1 MGEQEAK
8 FSEWVVLELMGHRKL
23 AGLLTE
29 QEIAGHGFLR
39 LEVPGAPE
47 EPPWHKLREDE
58 LADGHECGYY
68 CRKARPAVAP
78 TTQFYAPSA
87 VYAITP
93 TTEDVARRMMAG
105 LRYEPVSRYEVPALP
120 AAEEPE
126 FEEAVS

>member
-1 MGEQEAK
+1 MGADRGIGVRSFQSGRPCARVLRVSSDETATSPALRALRRSEGEVMGEQEAK

-58 LADGHECGYY
+58 LADGHECG
-68 CRKARPAVAP
+68 
-78 TTQFYAPSA
+78 
-87 VYAITP
+87 
-93 TTEDVARRMMAG
+93 
-105 LRYEPVSRYEVPALP
+105 
-120 AAEEPE
+120 
-126 FEEAVS
+126 